1 MKSSVNFVVIKN
13 LGSDRMWVFL
23 VVVDIFM
30 LISGVI
36 LGVLGTIFIK
46 KSEKEKKDNKKPR
59 SIALK
64 VLGIFVILIGIV
76 FLGISILLTFG
87 LS

>member
-1 MKSSVNFVVIKN
+1 MLILWLRKN
-13 LGSDRMWVFL
+13 WGSDRMGAFL

-46 KSEKEKKDNKKPR
+46 KSEKEKKINKKPR

>member
-1 MKSSVNFVVIKN
+1 M
-13 LGSDRMWVFL
+13 GAFL

-46 KSEKEKKDNKKPR
+46 KSEKEKKINKKPR